1 MIPIPMIRLN
11 LALRAWG
18 TPNFSDTLKQ
28 EVEALDID
36 LLPLQQALTQ
46 GSYALSDSARVMI
59 IDTSEAP
66 GRIRVKVGVFYAG
79 MIPGCSCADDPTPI
93 DETTEYCE
101 LCFEIDKVTA
111 ETVVILVDG

>member
-1 MIPIPMIRLN
+1 MIRLN

-18 TPNFSDTLKQ
+18 SANFSDTLKQ

-46 GSYALSDSARVMI
+46 GSYALADSARVMI
-59 IDTSEAP
+59 IDTSDTGE
-66 GRIRVKVGVFYAG
+66 RIRVRAGIFYAG

-101 LCFEIDKVTA
+101 VCFDIDKTTA
-111 ETVVILVDG
+111 GTVVTLIGE

>member
-1 MIPIPMIRLN
+1 MIRLN
-11 LALRAWG
+11 KALRAWG
-18 TPNFSDTLKQ
+18 SANFSDTLKQ

-46 GSYALSDSARVMI
+46 GSYALADSARGMI
-59 IDTSEAP
+59 IDTSETSD
-66 GRIRVKVGVFYAG
+66 RIRVKAGIFYAG

-101 LCFEIDKVTA
+101 LRFDIDKVTA
-111 ETVVILVDG
+111 ATAVSLVDG